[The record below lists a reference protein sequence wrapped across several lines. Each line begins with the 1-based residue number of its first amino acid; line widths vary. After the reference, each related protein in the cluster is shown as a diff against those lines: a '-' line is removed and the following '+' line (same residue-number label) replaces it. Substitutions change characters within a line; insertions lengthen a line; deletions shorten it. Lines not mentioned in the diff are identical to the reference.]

1 MFMLA
6 RREWRTREGHLIK
19 NVDPISGVPL
29 AVRVC
34 MDHGGLAY
42 NSQADDFS
50 SIQQYRTWGP
60 ILAALCSF
68 MWLVKVIN
76 EIGSSL
82 RVTIAIARLRGAK
95 TKIVQGKLGSVS
107 TPRIVWFTFVQMTR
121 LTVAV
126 ILAVYGTIFLTHT
139 IELSEVILNCVA
151 LTFVMEVH
159 SCFRACLQARIRT
172 YA

>member
-1 MFMLA
+1 MTTGALSHALCTGPQMGMLA
-6 RREWRTREGHLIK
+6 GREWRTTEGHFIK
-19 NVDPISGVPL
+19 NVDPISGIPL

-42 NSQADDFS
+42 NSQAGEFS
-50 SIQQYRTWGP
+50 FIEKYQTVGP
-60 ILAALCSF
+60 ILASLCSF

-95 TKIVQGKLGSVS
+95 TKIVQSKLVSVS
-107 TPRIVWFTFVQMTR
+107 TPRIVWFTFVQTTR
-121 LTVAV
+121 LAVAV

-139 IELSEVILNCVA
+139 IELGEAILCK
-151 LTFVMEVH
+151 LW
-159 SCFRACLQARIRT
+159 RAQFS
-172 YA
+172 